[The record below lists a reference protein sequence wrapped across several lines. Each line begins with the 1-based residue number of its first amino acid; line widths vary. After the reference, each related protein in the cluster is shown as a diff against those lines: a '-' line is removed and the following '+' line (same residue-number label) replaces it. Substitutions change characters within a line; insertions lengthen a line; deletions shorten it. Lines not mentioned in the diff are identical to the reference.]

1 MFFFRG
7 CNPLTPPLHIYPII
21 HQQGLTS
28 FILQFIK
35 SNGQKSL
42 NQTALITRSLPLSL
56 TSRTHP
62 RQPKITPLRLLLLP
76 RALTTP
82 HRSTLP
88 ARRRPFPHPSHH
100 AIASPNPNRA
110 AGRAIS
116 SLAACAHRSA
126 SLPQD
131 LKKPPARG
139 DPSLTSAPPVC
150 IRAAPDDPSSM
161 AQVLL
166 LRTCPPQSNLYT
178 ILAPK
183 DLACGIPS
191 GPATPA
197 SMWTPPIHCGCH
209 EALTL
214 PRQPRQG
221 HSLLH
226 LRALLP
232 HLARSGT
239 HHHNLPSSKLVGVHI
254 IVVLIIKDADYLLCL
269 VVIWTLGLNE

>member
-1 MFFFRG
+1 
-7 CNPLTPPLHIYPII
+7 
-21 HQQGLTS
+21 
-28 FILQFIK
+28 
-35 SNGQKSL
+35 
-42 NQTALITRSLPLSL
+42 
-56 TSRTHP
+56 
-62 RQPKITPLRLLLLP
+62 
-76 RALTTP
+76 
-82 HRSTLP
+82 
-88 ARRRPFPHPSHH
+88 
-100 AIASPNPNRA
+100 
-110 AGRAIS
+110 
-116 SLAACAHRSA
+116 
-126 SLPQD
+126 
-131 LKKPPARG
+131 
-139 DPSLTSAPPVC
+139 
-150 IRAAPDDPSSM
+150 M

-254 IVVLIIKDADYLLCL
+254 IVVIFLLSQLCACRRSDESANCSHASICFMPYDAVSKKFIYLTKLETRFRFIYLTKRSSSLRCYLETIGEIKLKMNNSFSDI
-269 VVIWTLGLNE
+269 VMN